1 MIKLKY
7 PVAVEG
13 KYDKIKLSSFVSSPV
28 FTTEGFGI
36 FRDENKSRFFSK
48 ICNSSKLIILTDSDK
63 GGDLIRKRLKSI
75 SPNAK
80 IVNLYIPQIKGKEKR
95 KKSPS
100 KQGYLGVE
108 GMDEKLLTDLFTRA
122 GLVDE
127 GIEREPFMDRA
138 KLYSLGLMGKD
149 DSAEKRKKLAK
160 KLGLYEE
167 LSTTS
172 FLESLNLL
180 CSEEEFVSAYNSLD
194 ED

>member
-1 MIKLKY
+1 VIKLKY

-13 KYDKIKLSSFVSSPV
+13 KYDKIKLSSFVSTPV

>member
-36 FRDENKSRFFSK
+36 FRDQNKSRFFSK

>member
-1 MIKLKY
+1 
-7 PVAVEG
+7 
-13 KYDKIKLSSFVSSPV
+13 
-28 FTTEGFGI
+28 
-36 FRDENKSRFFSK
+36 
-48 ICNSSKLIILTDSDK
+48 
-63 GGDLIRKRLKSI
+63 
-75 SPNAK
+75 
-80 IVNLYIPQIKGKEKR
+80 
-95 KKSPS
+95 
-100 KQGYLGVE
+100 
-108 GMDEKLLTDLFTRA
+108 MDEKLLTDLFTRA

-127 GIEREPFMDRA
+127 GIEREPFMDRT

-180 CSEEEFVSAYNSLD
+180 CSEEEFFSAYNSLD

>member
-75 SPNAK
+75 SSNAK

-108 GMDEKLLTDLFTRA
+108 GMDEKLLTDLFIRA

-180 CSEEEFVSAYNSLD
+180 CSEEEFFSAYNSLD